1 MSKLQTRRTRRTRKS
16 VVFAEHASKLLI
28 TVGGI
33 GTILA
38 VSLIFFFLVWVALP
52 LFGGASVEAGGEVA
66 VASKDAEPARVL
78 TDEYQVLSAI
88 VYADGLVQVVRQ
100 DTGEDVALEQLTA
113 ETPTSIAFA
122 PGSDLVAF
130 GFGDGSIQVGTLGFA
145 IEFPSEVEVSDEP
158 RLVEGGLLTVTSE
171 GNPRIVRFHSSLEEP
186 MATAGS
192 RRIEALD
199 ISETGSGRALAAMDD
214 AGAVTLYGVR
224 ERENLLTGVVTRSLT
239 EHPVPY
245 RSPDG
250 RGNPDHLLLT
260 GLGDNLFLVWDDGRL
275 VRMDVRDRSHA
286 VEAEILDVTDGDE
299 RVSAITFLLGKSTL
313 LVGTSGGQ
321 MHTWFLTKPE
331 DAGTVDGTL
340 LSRAREFPRAES
352 AVALFAPSPR
362 SRLVAVGYA
371 SGDVRMYHATSLKE
385 LLSASA
391 GGAGELAALTLLPKE
406 DGLVA
411 MVGDR
416 LARWVLDPKHPEASF
431 ASLFR
436 PVWYEGYEKP
446 EHVWQSSSGTDD
458 FEEKL
463 GMFPLVYG
471 TLKATFYSML
481 FGAPI
486 ALLAAIYTSEFMSR
500 KVRAP
505 VKSTIEIMAS
515 LPSVVLG
522 FLAALVIAPFVQ
534 SVLPATLAVLGL
546 WPFTL
551 LLGAHAWQ
559 LLPRKRQ
566 LQWGGFPRLL
576 CMGATLPIAL
586 GAAVLAGPLI
596 ESLFF
601 AGDVELWLDGQIG
614 SGVGGW
620 MFLLLPLSSILTA
633 YLFATRVSPVLRRL
647 AEHWSPGQYAR
658 ADFAKFLLG
667 SAATL
672 ALSLGLSWLLNS
684 LGWDPRGSFVGT
696 FVQRNALVVG
706 FVMGFAVIPI
716 IYTLAEDAL
725 ASVPEHLR
733 LASLGA
739 GATPWQTAVRVIVPT
754 AMSGLFSALMVGL
767 GRAVGE
773 TMIVLMATGNTPVMN
788 MNIFS
793 GFRTL
798 SANIAV
804 ELPEAVV
811 NSTHYRTLFLAGLL
825 LFGMTFLVN
834 TCAELVR
841 QRFRKRAYQ
850 L

>member
-1 MSKLQTRRTRRTRKS
+1 MPKQPTRRKRKTRKS
-16 VVFAEHASKLLI
+16 VVFAEHASRLFI

-52 LFGGASVEAGGEVA
+52 LFGGAEVEAGGEVP
-66 VASKDAEPARVL
+66 VARKAAEPVRVL
-78 TDEYQVLSAI
+78 TDEYQLLSAI
-88 VYADGLVQVVRQ
+88 VYADGFVQVVRM
-100 DTGEDVALEQLTA
+100 DTGDELAVEQLTD
-113 ETPTSIAFA
+113 ETPSSAAFA

-130 GFGDGSIQVGTLGFA
+130 GYEDGSIQVGSLGFE
-145 IEFPSEVEVSDEP
+145 IEFPGDVENTDGPVVVD
-158 RLVEGGLLTVTSE
+158 GGLMTVTTE
-171 GNPRIVRFHSSLEEP
+171 GNPRLVRFQSSLEER
-186 MATAGS
+186 MSTAGS
-192 RRIEALD
+192 RRIVALD
-199 ISETGSGRALAAMDD
+199 ISDTGNGRAIAAMDD
-214 AGAVTLYGVR
+214 EGAVTMYGVR

-239 EHPVPY
+239 EHPVEY

-250 RGNPDHLLLT
+250 REDPDHVLLT
-260 GLGDNLFLVWDDGRL
+260 GLGDNLFLVWEDGQL
-275 VRMDVRDRSHA
+275 VRMDVRDRTD
-286 VEAEILDVTDGDE
+286 VLEAEILDVTEGDE
-299 RVSAITFLLGKSTL
+299 TVTAIEFLLGKSTL

-321 MHTWFLTKPE
+321 MHTWFLTKPQ

-340 LSRAREFPRAES
+340 LSRAREFPLGAA
-352 AVALFAPSPR
+352 AVTHFAPSPR

-371 SGDVRMYHATSLKE
+371 NGDVRLYHATSRKQ
-385 LLSASA
+385 LLSTQSDA
-391 GGAGELAALTLLPKE
+391 GGALSALTLLPKE

-411 MVGDR
+411 MAGDR
-416 LARWVLDPKHPEASF
+416 LGRWTIDPKHPEASF

-436 PVWYEGYEKP
+436 PVWYEGYEAP

-463 GMFPLVYG
+463 GMLPLVYG

-534 SVLPATLAVLGL
+534 SVLPATLAMMGL

-566 LQWGGFPRLL
+566 LQWSGFPRLV
-576 CMGATLPIAL
+576 CMGATLPVAL
-586 GAAVLAGPLI
+586 VAALLAGPVV
-596 ESLFF
+596 ETVFF

-614 SGVGGW
+614 TGVGGW
-620 MFLLLPLSSILTA
+620 MFLLLPLSAVLTA
-633 YLFATRVSPVLRRL
+633 WFFATRVSPVLRKR
-647 AEHWSPGQYAR
+647 AESWSVAQYAR
-658 ADFAKFLLG
+658 ADLAKFLVG
-667 SAATL
+667 SAAALGL
-672 ALSLGLSWLLNS
+672 ALGLSWLLNS

-725 ASVPEHLR
+725 TSVPQHLR

-739 GATPWQTAVRVIVPT
+739 GATQWQTAMRVIVPT

-825 LFGMTFLVN
+825 LFGMTFIVN